1 MKKRYITMIVLIG
14 VVIGWLTLGGTQVAM
29 NATSTQEFCVSCHT
43 MDTPLKEYQGSVHFS
58 NAKGIRAE
66 CADCH
71 IPTHTPTAYLWAK
84 IRASKD
90 VYHEFVTGKI
100 DTDEKYEQ
108 HRLGMAESVW
118 EQFRAND
125 SATCR
130 SCHTYDAM
138 ELYDQTSGARNMHLS
153 AKKDG
158 QTCIDCHKGVAH
170 IAPQMQLDT
179 SAFDHLYDLAK
190 ATPADA
196 VHVYPLDYIE
206 MGELATI
213 NPTVELAVE
222 HTDGEQRTVTV
233 AGYQMKGAES
243 VIYLGSGQRAILA
256 TLTEAGQT
264 ALTLGDSTTDEY
276 GNEWRT
282 ASLTGDINAP
292 VLDSNQAIW
301 DYGKKL
307 DSTYCST
314 CHAKIPANHFTV
326 NAWGPVAKSMGTR
339 TDISDLNLEIL
350 TKYLQNGAKDAVIA
364 KPAVLSEPVVTS
376 EPVGSSVQEGI

>member
-1 MKKRYITMIVLIG
+1 MKKRYVVMIVLVG
-14 VVIGWLTLGGTQVAM
+14 VVIGWLTLGGTQAVLH
-29 NATSTQEFCVSCHT
+29 ATSTQEFCVSCHT

-71 IPTHTPTAYLWAK
+71 IPTHTTVDYLWAK

-90 VYHEFVTGKI
+90 VYHQFVTGKI
-100 DTDEKYEQ
+100 DTDEKYEL
-108 HRLGMAESVW
+108 HRLAMAESVW
-118 EQFRAND
+118 EQLRAND

-130 SCHTYDAM
+130 ACHSYDAM
-138 ELYDQTSGARNMHLS
+138 ELYDQASGARNMHIS
-153 AKKDG
+153 AQKEG

-170 IAPQMQLDT
+170 IAPQMELDT
-179 SAFDHLYDLAK
+179 SAFDHLYSLAK
-190 ATPADA
+190 STPSDA
-196 VHVYPLDYIE
+196 SHVYPLDYIE
-206 MGELATI
+206 MAELATI
-213 NPTVELAVE
+213 NPTVELQVE
-222 HTDGEQRTVTV
+222 HTEGDIRTVTV

-243 VIYLGSGQRAILA
+243 VIYLGNGKRSVLA
-256 TLTEAGQT
+256 TLTDAGQQ
-264 ALTLGDSTTDEY
+264 AVILGDSTIDDY

-282 ASLTGDINAP
+282 ARLTGDITGE
-292 VLDSNQAIW
+292 VLSANDAIW
-301 DYGKKL
+301 EYGNKL

-350 TKYLQNGAKDAVIA
+350 TKYLQYSAKDAVS
-364 KPAVLSEPVVTS
+364 SEPVALS
-376 EPVGSSVQEGI
+376 IEEGI

>member
-1 MKKRYITMIVLIG
+1 MKKRYIAMIILIG
-14 VVIGWLTLGGTQVAM
+14 VVIGWLTLGGTQAVLH
-29 NATSTQEFCVSCHT
+29 ATSTQEFCVSCHT

-71 IPTHTPTAYLWAK
+71 IPTHTTFDYLWAK
-84 IRASKD
+84 VRASKD
-90 VYHEFVTGKI
+90 VYHQFVTGKI
-100 DTDEKYEQ
+100 DTDENYEL
-108 HRLGMAESVW
+108 HRLAMAESVW
-118 EQFRAND
+118 EQLRAND

-130 SCHTYDAM
+130 ACHTYDAM
-138 ELYDQTSGARNMHLS
+138 ELYDQASGARNMHIS
-153 AKKDG
+153 AQKEG

-170 IAPQMQLDT
+170 IAPQMELDT

-190 ATPADA
+190 ATPDDA
-196 VHVYPLDYIE
+196 STVYPLDYIK

-222 HTDGEQRTVTV
+222 HVEGNVRTVTV
-233 AGYQMKGAES
+233 AGYQMTGAES
-243 VIYLGSGQRAILA
+243 VIYLGNGKRSVLA
-256 TLTEAGQT
+256 TLTDAGQQ
-264 ALTLGDSTTDEY
+264 ALTLGDSTTDDY

-282 ASLTGDINAP
+282 ARLTGDITAP
-292 VLDSNQAIW
+292 VLDSNDAIW
-301 DYGKKL
+301 EYGNQL

-350 TKYLQNGAKDAVIA
+350 TKYLQYNAKDAVSS
-364 KPAVLSEPVVTS
+364 KPVAPLTE
-376 EPVGSSVQEGI
+376 EGI